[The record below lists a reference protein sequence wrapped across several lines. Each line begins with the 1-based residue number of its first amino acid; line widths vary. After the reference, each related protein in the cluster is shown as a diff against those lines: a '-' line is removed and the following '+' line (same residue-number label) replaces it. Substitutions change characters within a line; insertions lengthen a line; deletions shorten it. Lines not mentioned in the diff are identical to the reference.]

1 VKRGKG
7 RGEPE
12 QWALDQVNENS
23 YHFHMSFGDNS
34 RITVSAQAVRA
45 GRSTRTDYR
54 IRSHELLGQRGELII
69 EHNGREY
76 RLRVTQSGKL
86 ILTA

>member
-1 VKRGKG
+1 VAKD
-7 RGEPE
+7 EQPE

-23 YHFHMSFGDNS
+23 YHLHMSLGDNS
-34 RITVSAQAVRA
+34 RITVSGQALRA
-45 GRSTRTDYR
+45 GRSTGTDCR
-54 IRSHELLGQRGELII
+54 IPSHELLGQRGELII